1 MSIIFVIHNIQE
13 IFKTIHS
20 IFVNIYQYK
29 VDNVILLNS
38 TLCMPHKNKML
49 MFNFLILDLK
59 IF

>member
-20 IFVNIYQYK
+20 IFANIYQYK
-29 VDNVILLNS
+29 VDNVIL
-38 TLCMPHKNKML
+38 HKNKML